1 MNTSQTL
8 GQRITRNTF
17 FLKRVLPALIFGTLT
32 LAIFMPLAFGARHP
46 AGFPYP
52 VLVGPLVMIVI
63 FYIVFRRLIF
73 DLADEVTDEGDALR
87 VRFGQE
93 EERIPFEQIMNVSYT
108 GMMNPPRITLM
119 LRSPRAL
126 RTRDCLL
133 TTTKIHPAAQQQ
145 QSARERTHREGGCG
159 AAALNTS
166 VPKTFSSGSLPRSPA
181 APGRKSTLPWRA
193 ARSGCRAP

>member
-119 LRSPRAL
+119 LRSPGRFGREIAFSPQ
-126 RTRDCLL
+126 RRFIRLL
-133 TTTKIHPAAQQQ
+133 SNSSPLVNELI
-145 QSARERTHREGGCG
+145 ER
-159 AAALNTS
+159 
-166 VPKTFSSGSLPRSPA
+166 VD
-181 APGRKSTLPWRA
+181 A
-193 ARSGCRAP
+193 ARRR